1 MNRLPTLFSVPIA
14 ALAFSATIATAWAQ
28 PKPAGTTGAG
38 APSGSSPQTP
48 SGTSGSSGAGSS
60 GSPTASPTAAPTGSA
75 GASGGSGATS
85 ATGGASSAPGGAS
98 ARPAAALPKGTP
110 DELFRRGNELAKL
123 DQWAEAEPFYRA
135 AWEQKKSYDI
145 AGNLGLAEFQQRKW
159 RDAAEHLSFAVK
171 SFPASGKAANRTLLE
186 SVFDQVKAEVG
197 AVAVTIS
204 MPGAE
209 VSVDGVK
216 VGVSPLSD
224 TVFVDPGAR
233 KIEATLQGYEPATR
247 TITATKGSS
256 QELTLTLVP
265 KKEAP
270 KPESFGW
277 RPTRVHLIAGG
288 AAAVVGLGAG
298 IAFTAV
304 ANGKASDAA
313 AMRGDLTGP
322 YGCYATTGPTASKCD
337 ELTSTLKSQSTFG
350 NLAVAGFVIGGVA
363 ALGTAG
369 LAAWTFLVPAEPKAD
384 SATGSAMSTARSTAR
399 MVPVVDASTR
409 GVAVVGR
416 W

>member
-1 MNRLPTLFSVPIA
+1 M
-14 ALAFSATIATAWAQ
+14 
-28 PKPAGTTGAG
+28 
-38 APSGSSPQTP
+38 
-48 SGTSGSSGAGSS
+48 
-60 GSPTASPTAAPTGSA
+60 
-75 GASGGSGATS
+75 
-85 ATGGASSAPGGAS
+85 
-98 ARPAAALPKGTP
+98 
-110 DELFRRGNELAKL
+110 

-171 SFPASGKAANRTLLE
+171 SFPASGKAANRKLLE

-197 AVAVTIS
+197 AVTVTIS

-209 VSVDGVK
+209 VSVDGAK

-224 TVFVDPGAR
+224 TVFVDPGTR
-233 KIEATLQGYEPATR
+233 KIEATLQGYEPASQ
-247 TITATKGSS
+247 TISAAKGSS
-256 QELTLTLVP
+256 QEVTLTLAL

-270 KPESFGW
+270 KPDSAGW
-277 RPTRVHLIAGG
+277 RPTPVHLIAGG
-288 AAAVVGLGAG
+288 AVAVVGLGAG

-304 ANGKASDAA
+304 ANGKASDAETA
-313 AMRGDLTGP
+313 RGDLTGP
-322 YGCYATTGPTASKCD
+322 YGCYSATGPTASRCD
-337 ELTSTLKSQSTFG
+337 ELTSTLKSQSTFS
-350 NLAVAGFVIGGVA
+350 NLAVAGFVVGGVA

-369 LAAWTFLVPAEPKAD
+369 LAAWTFLSPAEPKAD
-384 SATGSAMSTARSTAR
+384 SATATARATAR
-399 MVPVVDASTR
+399 VVPVVDASTR